1 MSISHGPFRWL
12 FSVSQSLL
20 RRVPTMQTPSNAA
33 TEKAECTER
42 ILKTWNISSLDDVVG
57 SSLSPS
63 LWSLSLLKSLD
74 LLCAH
79 NLSHTDVRGLLR
91 AEITHRVGNT
101 PSNGFLHRPFLS
113 AMDVDNVRRTQGGR
127 DTDSCKHARRMLQAR
142 APALPSPRT
151 PSPKSQ
157 ADTSPSPGITDH
169 RPARGSGRLDPS
181 TPACSPSNETTAAD
195 GFKRKRDAMMACL
208 DEELES
214 QRKRVRLEVGI
225 ASATVK
231 KARFEQQMAEKH
243 EREAAHALASLPTE
257 SENLTELEGFRAFQN
272 DIFKLRKK
280 YAVLLGNSKAAVSTA
295 IAPDGH
301 RQVVQESCR
310 TIFELLN
317 HRIEAEA
324 VAMETEAAKAKKAQR
339 VAQEEMDHHRVV
351 VNCKKA
357 ELEAAEKAYAD
368 LLAEN
373 EAFDAFKTSL

>member
-20 RRVPTMQTPSNAA
+20 RRVPTMQTPSNTAA
-33 TEKAECTER
+33 EKAECTER

-79 NLSHTDVRGLLR
+79 NSSHTDVRGLLR

-113 AMDVDNVRRTQGGR
+113 AMDVDNVRKT
-127 DTDSCKHARRMLQAR
+127 
-142 APALPSPRT
+142 
-151 PSPKSQ
+151 Q

-169 RPARGSGRLDPS
+169 RPARFPAPVTPNSVSPASFPRGSGRLDPS

-208 DEELES
+208 HEELES
-214 QRKRVRLEVGI
+214 QRKRVRLEVDI

-231 KARFEQQMAEKH
+231 KTRFEQQMAEKH

-257 SENLTELEGFRAFQN
+257 SEKLTELEGFRAFQN
-272 DIFKLRKK
+272 DIFKIRKK

-339 VAQEEMDHHRVV
+339 VAQEEMDHHRIV
-351 VNCKKA
+351 VNGKKA

>member
-1 MSISHGPFRWL
+1 
-12 FSVSQSLL
+12 
-20 RRVPTMQTPSNAA
+20 MQTPSSADA
-33 TEKAECTER
+33 EKAECTER
-42 ILKTWNISSLDDVVG
+42 ILKTWKISSLDDVVG

-74 LLCAH
+74 LLCTH
-79 NLSHTDVRGLLR
+79 SLSHTDVRGLLR
-91 AEITHRVGNT
+91 NEITHRVGNT

-113 AMDVDNVRRTQGGR
+113 AMDVDNILKTRGGR
-127 DTDSCKHARRMLQAR
+127 DTESCKPERRML
-142 APALPSPRT
+142 PALTPSLPSART

-157 ADTSPSPGITDH
+157 ADTSPSLGIADH
-169 RPARGSGRLDPS
+169 RSARYPAPVTPKSVSPASFPRGSGRLGLS

-208 DEELES
+208 HEELES
-214 QRKRVRLEVGI
+214 QRKRVRLEVDI

-231 KARFEQQMAEKH
+231 KTRFEQQMAERH
-243 EREAAHALASLPTE
+243 EREAAHTLLSLPAE
-257 SENLTELEGFRAFQN
+257 SEKLTELEGFRAFQN
-272 DIFKLRKK
+272 DIFKIRKK
-280 YAVLLGNSKAAVSTA
+280 YAALLGNSKGVPSTA

-317 HRIEAEA
+317 YRVEAEA
-324 VAMETEAAKAKKAQR
+324 VAIETEAAKAKKAQR

-351 VNCKKA
+351 VNAKKA
-357 ELEAAEKAYAD
+357 ELQAAEKAYAD

>member
-1 MSISHGPFRWL
+1 
-12 FSVSQSLL
+12 
-20 RRVPTMQTPSNAA
+20 MQTPSSTDA
-33 TEKAECTER
+33 EKAECTER
-42 ILKTWNISSLDDVVG
+42 ILKTWKISSLDDVVG

-63 LWSLSLLKSLD
+63 LWSLSLLKRLD
-74 LLCAH
+74 LLCTH
-79 NLSHTDVRGLLR
+79 SLSHTDVRGLLR
-91 AEITHRVGNT
+91 NEITHRVGNT

-113 AMDVDNVRRTQGGR
+113 AMDVDNVLKTQGGR
-127 DTDSCKHARRMLQAR
+127 DTDSCKPERRML
-142 APALPSPRT
+142 PALTPTLPPART
-151 PSPKSQ
+151 PSPKLTSCHQSQ
-157 ADTSPSPGITDH
+157 ADTSPSPGIADH
-169 RPARGSGRLDPS
+169 RPVRYPAPVTPKSVSTASFPRGSGRLGLS

-208 DEELES
+208 HEELES
-214 QRKRVRLEVGI
+214 QRKRVRLEVDI

-231 KARFEQQMAEKH
+231 KTRFEQQMAERH
-243 EREAAHALASLPTE
+243 EQEAARTLASLPAE
-257 SENLTELEGFRAFQN
+257 SEKLTELEGFRAFQN
-272 DIFKLRKK
+272 DIFKIRKK
-280 YAVLLGNSKAAVSTA
+280 YAALLGNSKGAPSTV
-295 IAPDGH
+295 IAPDAH

-317 HRIEAEA
+317 HRVEAEA

-351 VNCKKA
+351 VNAKKA

>member
-1 MSISHGPFRWL
+1 
-12 FSVSQSLL
+12 
-20 RRVPTMQTPSNAA
+20 MQTPSNTAA
-33 TEKAECTER
+33 EKAECTER

-151 PSPKSQ
+151 PSPKLTSCHQSQ

-169 RPARGSGRLDPS
+169 RPARFPAPVTPNSVSPASFPRGSGRLDPS

-214 QRKRVRLEVGI
+214 HRKRVRLEVDI

-231 KARFEQQMAEKH
+231 KTRFEQQMAEKH

-257 SENLTELEGFRAFQN
+257 SEKLTELEGFRAFQN

-317 HRIEAEA
+317 HRTEAEA

-351 VNCKKA
+351 VNGKKA